1 MYFYV
6 IHPSLTVDKI
16 RQKEHFVPASSDGKY
31 NQVHAFK
38 SQINTHPD
46 LVAYVVRS
54 VVRVGRGG
62 KTNCFHEVKSAAEF
76 SSLKSKMHRSMNNEK
91 CFFII
96 KSTLFVKHKHALYET
111 SESATTVYNC
121 WF

>member
-6 IHPSLTVDKI
+6 IHPSSTVDKI

-31 NQVHAFK
+31 NQAHALK
-38 SQINTHPD
+38 SQINKYPD

-62 KTNCFHEVKSAAEF
+62 KTVFHEVKSAAEF
-76 SSLKSKMHRSMNNEK
+76 GSLQSKLHRAVNNEK

-96 KSTLFVKHKHALYET
+96 KSSLFVKHKHAL
-111 SESATTVYNC
+111 S
-121 WF
+121 